1 MIDMK
6 FESSRKLSTQD
17 IYDIIDTAVR
27 LAEDDGFIN
36 EFILERVLYECMALV
51 VLPNRKDEIV
61 EMMEKSPLSAWD
73 TLVEDGTIEMLCK
86 DYRQE
91 IAHISDLTT
100 RWVASYGDHIHSM
113 RGMLS
118 YMNDLTSKLTKTLE
132 ESVKKSDIPKVL
144 EVADK
149 WGMNN
154 EDK

>member
-73 TLVEDGTIEMLCK
+73 TLVKDGTIEMLCK

-91 IAHISDLTT
+91 IAHISDLTA

-132 ESVKKSDIPKVL
+132 EKVKGSDIPKVL

>member
-6 FESSRKLSTQD
+6 FESFRKLSTQD
-17 IYDIIDTAVR
+17 IYDIIDTAVH

-61 EMMEKSPLSAWD
+61 ELMEKSPLSAWD

-91 IAHISDLTT
+91 IAHISDLTE
-100 RWVASYGDHIHSM
+100 RWVETYGSHIHSM

-118 YMNDLTSKLTKTLE
+118 YMDDLTSKLTKTLE
-132 ESVKKSDIPKVL
+132 EKVKGSDIPKVL

-154 EDK
+154 EDR

>member
-17 IYDIIDTAVR
+17 IYDIIDTTVR

-61 EMMEKSPLSAWD
+61 ELMEKSPLSAWD

-91 IAHISDLTT
+91 ITCISGLTT
-100 RWVASYGDHIHSM
+100 RWVASYSEHIHSM

-132 ESVKKSDIPKVL
+132 EKVKGSDIPKVL

-154 EDK
+154 EEK

>member
-17 IYDIIDTAVR
+17 MYDIIDTAVR

-61 EMMEKSPLSAWD
+61 ELMEKSPLSAWD
-73 TLVEDGTIEMLCK
+73 TLVEDGTIAMLCK
-86 DYRQE
+86 DYHQE
-91 IAHISDLTT
+91 IACVSGLTT
-100 RWVASYGDHIHSM
+100 RWVASYSDHIHSM

-118 YMNDLTSKLTKTLE
+118 YMNDLTSKLSKTLE
-132 ESVKKSDIPKVL
+132 DTVRKSDIPKVL

-154 EDK
+154 EEK

>member
-61 EMMEKSPLSAWD
+61 EMMERSPLSAWD

-100 RWVASYGDHIHSM
+100 RWVASYSDHIHSM

-118 YMNDLTSKLTKTLE
+118 YMDDLTSKLTKTLKE
-132 ESVKKSDIPKVL
+132 KVKGSDIPKVL

-154 EDK
+154 EDR

>member
-61 EMMEKSPLSAWD
+61 ELMEKSPLSAWD
-73 TLVEDGTIEMLCK
+73 TLVEDGTIDMLCK

-91 IAHISDLTT
+91 IACISGLTT
-100 RWVASYGDHIHSM
+100 RWVASYSDHIHSM

-132 ESVKKSDIPKVL
+132 DTVKKSDIPKVL
-144 EVADK
+144 EMADK

-154 EDK
+154 EEK

>member
-17 IYDIIDTAVR
+17 MYDIIDTAVR

-61 EMMEKSPLSAWD
+61 ELMEKSPLSAWD
-73 TLVEDGTIEMLCK
+73 TLVEDGTIDMLCK
-86 DYRQE
+86 DYHQE
-91 IAHISDLTT
+91 IACVSGLTT
-100 RWVASYGDHIHSM
+100 RWVASYSDHIHSM

-118 YMNDLTSKLTKTLE
+118 YMNDLTSKLSKTLE
-132 ESVKKSDIPKVL
+132 DTVRKSDIPKVL

-154 EDK
+154 EEK

>member
-61 EMMEKSPLSAWD
+61 ELMEKSPLSAWD
-73 TLVEDGTIEMLCK
+73 TLVEDGTIDMLCK

-91 IAHISDLTT
+91 IACVSGLTT
-100 RWVASYGDHIHSM
+100 RWVASYSDHIHSM

-118 YMNDLTSKLTKTLE
+118 YMNDLTSKLSKTLE
-132 ESVKKSDIPKVL
+132 DTVRKSDIPKVL

-154 EDK
+154 EEK

>member
-61 EMMEKSPLSAWD
+61 ELMEKSPLSAWD
-73 TLVEDGTIEMLCK
+73 MLVEDGTVEILCK

-91 IAHISDLTT
+91 IVHISDLTE
-100 RWVASYGDHIHSM
+100 RWVESYSDHIHST

-132 ESVKKSDIPKVL
+132 ETVKKSDIPKVL

-154 EDK
+154 EDR

>member
-61 EMMEKSPLSAWD
+61 ELMEKSPLSAWD
-73 TLVEDGTIEMLCK
+73 TLVEDGTIDMLCK

-91 IAHISDLTT
+91 IACISGLTT
-100 RWVASYGDHIHSM
+100 RWVASYSDHIHSM

-118 YMNDLTSKLTKTLE
+118 YMNDLTSKLSKTLE
-132 ESVKKSDIPKVL
+132 DTVRKSDIPKVL
-144 EVADK
+144 EMADK

-154 EDK
+154 EEK

>member
-61 EMMEKSPLSAWD
+61 ELMEKSPLSAWD
-73 TLVEDGTIEMLCK
+73 TLVEDGTIDMLCK

-91 IAHISDLTT
+91 IACISGLTT
-100 RWVASYGDHIHSM
+100 RWVASYSDHIHSM

-118 YMNDLTSKLTKTLE
+118 YMNDLTSKLSKTLE
-132 ESVKKSDIPKVL
+132 DTVRKSDIPKVL

-154 EDK
+154 EEK